1 MRFLHLSKRI
11 PFLFNQIIAMS
22 TDERIRNRRNFRTPM
37 IILGVAMTLFYLVL
51 GSMLLIQKSF
61 LPTIPETFRN
71 IFAVMILVY
80 GVYRGWRVYA
90 DLNI

>member
-1 MRFLHLSKRI
+1 LRFLHLSKRI